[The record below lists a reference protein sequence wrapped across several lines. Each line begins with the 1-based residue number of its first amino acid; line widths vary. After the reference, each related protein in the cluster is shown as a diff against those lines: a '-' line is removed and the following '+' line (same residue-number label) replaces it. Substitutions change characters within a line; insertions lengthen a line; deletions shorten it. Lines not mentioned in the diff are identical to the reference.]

1 MRKSLKAIL
10 LVGLAAAPIAAS
22 GPTVQ
27 AADLGVTI
35 HHKRLRLVR
44 DYDGTAVVVHLGRT
58 VRNPDGTVVVLERV
72 HQPVLGPQPLYYF
85 NGQPVRNRYVLRRN
99 YIAF

>member
-1 MRKSLKAIL
+1 MRKCLKAIL
-10 LVGLAAAPIAAS
+10 LVGLVAAPIATSVPA
-22 GPTVQ
+22 VQ

-44 DYDGTAVVVHLGRT
+44 DYDGAAVVVHLGRA
-58 VRNPDGTVVVLERV
+58 VRSPDGTVVVLERF
-72 HQPVLGPQPLYYF
+72 HQPVFGPLPLYYF
-85 NGQPVRNRYVLRRN
+85 NGQPVLNRYVLRRN